1 MEKLFKEPEG
11 GLRAWVFL
19 LIGCFFFVETIF
31 FREGFFERLLY
42 LIFGVAVLAFGV
54 ADLLPRNQI
63 RLAGLL
69 RIGGIALM
77 VLTLAVRILQL
88 VA

>member
-1 MEKLFKEPEG
+1 M
-11 GLRAWVFL
+11 GLLADRVL
-19 LIGCFFFVETIF
+19 LLCRDHF

-42 LIFGVAVLAFGV
+42 LIFGVA
-54 ADLLPRNQI
+54 DLLPRNQTG
-63 RLAGLL
+63 LAGLL